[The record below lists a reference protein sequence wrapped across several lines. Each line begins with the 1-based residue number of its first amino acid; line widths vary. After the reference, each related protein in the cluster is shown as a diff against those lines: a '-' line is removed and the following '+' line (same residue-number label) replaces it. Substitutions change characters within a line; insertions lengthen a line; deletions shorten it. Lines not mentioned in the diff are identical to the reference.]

1 MRYQFLVDTPL
12 LPLSRVEYI
21 NTYIFLLARESEWER
36 YKRGSTLAVEI
47 VLNNEFCCVLS
58 WSSAITVLLLVCEI
72 YTTNIFIA
80 ARLIDCRIFVLKD
93 LHLLITQSTKI
104 SMCVHHENIF
114 FLVVISFDG
123 TFLYFFFFSIINRK
137 ITWINLTN
145 SRILFFLDDTFD
157 SISI

>member
-21 NTYIFLLARESEWER
+21 NIHIYIAERARDIRE
-36 YKRGSTLAVEI
+36 GALAVEI

-80 ARLIDCRIFVLKD
+80 ACLIDCRIFVLKD

-104 SMCVHHENIF
+104 SMCVHHEKIF
-114 FLVVISFDG
+114 FLVISPLVLELEG
-123 TFLYFFFFSIINRK
+123 TFNIYFLYVIF
-137 ITWINLTN
+137 W
-145 SRILFFLDDTFD
+145 
-157 SISI
+157 

>member
-21 NTYIFLLARESEWER
+21 NVHIHLYSEARDIRE
-36 YKRGSTLAVEI
+36 GALAVEI

-58 WSSAITVLLLVCEI
+58 WSSAITVLLLVCAEI

-80 ARLIDCRIFVLKD
+80 ACLIDCRIFVLKD

-104 SMCVHHENIF
+104 LFFFDVCKSWKYF
-114 FLVVISFDG
+114 FLVLISSLDG
-123 TFLYFFFFSIINRK
+123 TFHIFSDKSVNYL
-137 ITWINLTN
+137 NQ
-145 SRILFFLDDTFD
+145 FD
-157 SISI
+157 KF